1 MKDIVLHTDEAGF
14 NIAVK
19 KYAEKVT
26 VKRDIHKELKYL
38 LPDLKTNEDFFKD
51 IELNFYNEIE
61 KAYPEHIKLMKATK
75 VPSIIDMD
83 VSKLMNLISE
93 YERVK
98 DYKNPSISSFQILA
112 ETEEEAR
119 QLKAI
124 NNVIEAISEAEAV
137 TRTVVYPGIIIQAF
151 KGWIVGDIG
160 TGLKFNYGLIAE
172 RKRLEKRREILN

>member
-1 MKDIVLHTDEAGF
+1 M
-14 NIAVK
+14 
-19 KYAEKVT
+19 
-26 VKRDIHKELKYL
+26 
-38 LPDLKTNEDFFKD
+38 LPEFKANEDFFKD

-98 DYKNPSISSFQILA
+98 DHKNPSISSFQILA

-119 QLKAI
+119 QMKAI
-124 NNVIEAISEAEAV
+124 NNVIEAISEAEAA
-137 TRTVVYPGIIIQAF
+137 TRTTVYPASIIQAF
-151 KGWIVGDIG
+151 KGWIAGDIR

-172 RKRLEKRREILN
+172 RKRLEEKRKILN